1 MTRHTRTLVAVGSL
15 AVVLI
20 GTTGVAGVSQGAEPR
35 FSERSHPIEAADES
49 EQSIMIVGAR
59 GVGDASHM
67 VYVDGVTEGLVGQQ
81 LTPYFRFPGQ
91 TGLTAG
97 SGSRNADA
105 NGDFAWQRRT
115 GKQITVEFRFGEVR
129 SNQVTIPAR

>member
-1 MTRHTRTLVAVGSL
+1 MTFRTRTLL
-15 AVVLI
+15 AVVSIAVVLL
-20 GTTGVAGVSQGAEPR
+20 GTAGVAGISQGAQPGL
-35 FSERSHPIEAADES
+35 SDRSQPIEAADES
-49 EQSIMIVGAR
+49 EQSILIMGVR
-59 GVGDASHM
+59 GDGDATHM
-67 VYVDGVTEGLVGQQ
+67 VYVDGVTVGLVGQR

-91 TGLTAG
+91 TGFTAG

-115 GKQITVEFRFGEVR
+115 GKQITVEFRSGEVR